1 MQSAIRKKYYN
12 SVKVFWLDRQLAYEK
27 TVQAAYKLG
36 LSFPIV
42 LRVSLFGS
50 LAEGKALPS
59 SDADIL
65 IVVKDSNLRFI
76 DRPAQYRAYFA
87 DIGLGI
93 DLFVYTEAEIARGDI
108 PLARTALSTGKE
120 IYKKIAV

>member
-27 TVQAAYKLG
+27 TEQAAYKLG

-42 LRVSLFGS
+42 LRVILFGS
-50 LAEGKALPS
+50 LADGTALPS

-76 DRPAQYRAYFA
+76 DRSEQYRASFA

-93 DLFVYTEAEIARGDI
+93 DLFVYTEAEIERGDI

>member
-1 MQSAIRKKYYN
+1 MQSVIRKTYYN
-12 SVKVFWLDRQLAYEK
+12 SVKVFWLDRQLAYDK
-27 TVQAAYKLG
+27 TVQAARKLG
-36 LSFPIV
+36 SVNPAV
-42 LRVSLFGS
+42 LLVILFGS

-93 DLFVYTEAEIARGDI
+93 DLFVYTEQEIARRDI
-108 PLARTALSTGKE
+108 PLVRTALSTGKE
-120 IYKKIAV
+120 IYKKIVV

>member
-1 MQSAIRKKYYN
+1 MQSAIRKTYYD
-12 SVKVFWLDRQLAYEK
+12 SVKVFWLDRQLAYENS
-27 TVQAAYKLG
+27 VQAARKLG
-36 LSFPIV
+36 LNIPTV
-42 LRVSLFGS
+42 LRVILFGS
-50 LAEGKALPS
+50 LANGTALPS

-76 DRPAQYRAYFA
+76 DRSEQYSAYFA

-108 PLARTALSTGKE
+108 PLACTALSTGKE